1 MDDELQVED
10 LPPHL
15 LPEPDQTD
23 DGGILGEWTEADLTA
38 LGSPPRQLTAAS
50 TGTALGA
57 AAVARARTQVGV
69 AESPPGSNCGVPHQ
83 RYTLWIAPAGTP
95 CVPWCAYFAGWAF
108 DTSSQGNADH
118 RAPWGTSGYV
128 PWIYNWARSNKKLVS
143 TPAHGDVFFLNPTD
157 PNHSHLGLVAGAN
170 PQQGIIYT
178 CEGNWGG
185 RVISQIRQYHTGNY
199 AFARI

>member
-1 MDDELQVED
+1 VEDMTHIED

-15 LPEPDQTD
+15 FPEPDQSND
-23 DGGILGEWTEADLTA
+23 DGILGEWTEADLTA
-38 LGSPPRQLTAAS
+38 TRNRPNQLAVS
-50 TGTALGA
+50 GTALGA
-57 AAVARARTQVGV
+57 AAVARARTQLGV

-83 RYTLWIAPAGTP
+83 RYTLWIAPAGTA
-95 CVPWCAYFAGWAF
+95 CVAWCAYFVGWAF
-108 DTSSQGNADH
+108 DTSSQGNSDH

-128 PWIYNWARSNKKLVS
+128 PWIYNWARSNKKLVT

-157 PNHSHLGLVAGAN
+157 AQHSHMGLVAGAD

-178 CEGNWGG
+178 CEGNWGD
-185 RVISQIRQYHTGNY
+185 RVIGQGRNYHTGNY